1 MKYSENAFDRI
12 MENYDLDGIV
22 TEKVVRSDAV
32 KNAAFSLL
40 GLGSKKK
47 IK

>member
-22 TEKVVRSDAV
+22 LAQK
-32 KNAAFSLL
+32 KNQI
-40 GLGSKKK
+40 KKCFV
-47 IK
+47 